1 MLSITVGY
9 ESLTHAT
16 IFNQG
21 ELESVSVCKAIVS
34 IHDQTIFVTSI
45 KHSVLLQIC
54 QEFQESLSMLMRIEL
69 LYELPIQVK
78 SESLYHDLLF
88 LLLVNFL
95 DLVKAIEL
103 FEMQFIVCGIVFC
116 TSIRLLSI

>member
-1 MLSITVGY
+1 MLSITVGD

-21 ELESVSVCKAIVS
+21 ELESVSVRKAIVS

-54 QEFQESLSMLMRIEL
+54 QEFQESLSMLMRIKL

>member
-95 DLVKAIEL
+95 DLVQAIEL